1 MLTRPRLSARSFFRD
16 PVAFVRSHGGDRGAI
31 RVGAGW
37 NRLILLRDPEA
48 IWRVLVADR
57 ESFQLGKWKRK
68 SRRFVGEALIGL
80 EGTEHRRRRQLLQPA
95 LDRRRIEACAPSI
108 VSRVDAAQSGWHDG
122 ARIHAHREMA
132 RLSLLVA
139 GDVLL
144 SADVTRD
151 GSELVEALTTIMAA
165 IPARMPPLPG
175 TRQSRALANVDLA
188 IAGLVAQRRRSRRDE
203 GDLLGALVRS
213 DLSEE
218 TVRGEVLAF
227 LLAATDEPPSALEAA
242 WCLLAASPTAEER
255 LMAELDAELSGRMP
269 TLADRARLPYL
280 DAVIRETL
288 RLYPPVRLIDRCP
301 VSDTRIGR
309 ARVRAGTNVIVS
321 PLVTH
326 REASLYEHPS
336 HFLPER
342 WLSTTPRELPKGAY
356 FPFGAGGHVCIGQPL
371 ALAII
376 WLTLATIGRRWRLRA
391 DQNASA
397 LVPRA
402 PELRFILERR

>member
-1 MLTRPRLSARSFFRD
+1 MMRIGLGRSRFT
-16 PVAFVRSHGGDRGAI
+16 
-31 RVGAGW
+31 
-37 NRLILLRDPEA
+37 LLRSPDA

-57 ESFQLGKWKRK
+57 GSFRLGKWKRK

-80 EGTEHRRRRQLLQPA
+80 DGAEHQRRRQLLQPT
-95 LDRRRIEACAPSI
+95 LDRRRIETCAPAI
-108 VSRVDAAQSGWHDG
+108 VSRVEAAQAGWSDG

-144 SADVTRD
+144 STDLERD
-151 GSELVEALTTIMAA
+151 ASELVDSLTAIMAA
-165 IPARMPPLPG
+165 IPGSSSSEPG
-175 TRQSRALANVDLA
+175 REALATLDRA
-188 IAGLVAQRRRSRRDE
+188 ISAVLTDRRRSQRQE

-213 DLSEE
+213 DLPEE

-242 WCLLAASPTAEER
+242 WCLLAGRPEAEER
-255 LMAELDAELSGRMP
+255 LLEELDAELGKRLP

-288 RLYPPVRLIDRCP
+288 RLYPPVRLIDRSP
-301 VSDTRIGR
+301 TSDTRIDG
-309 ARVRAGTNVIVS
+309 ARLRAGTNVIVS

-326 REASLYEHPS
+326 REPGLYERPS

-342 WLSTTPRELPKGAY
+342 WLSATPGELPKGAY
-356 FPFGAGGHVCIGQPL
+356 LPFGAGPHVCIGQPL
-371 ALAII
+371 ALAIV
-376 WLTLATIGRRWRLRA
+376 WLGLASIVPRWRLRPDREGA
-391 DQNASA
+391 A

-402 PELRFILERR
+402 PDLRFTLERR